1 MNELLIIYSVWNCF
15 VFFIYGWD
23 KYKAKHHQYRIS
35 EFTLL
40 CYMFFFGALGAIL
53 GMLCF
58 HHKTKK
64 RKFQIMAVFS
74 AILQLS
80 LCWLIIQ

>member
-1 MNELLIIYSVWNCF
+1 MNSLLIIYTVWNGF
-15 VFFIYGWD
+15 VFFMYGWD
-23 KYKAKHHQYRIS
+23 KHKAKHHQYRIS

-53 GMLCF
+53 GMLSF

-64 RKFQIMAVFS
+64 RKFQIMAIVS

-80 LCWLIIQ
+80 LCWLVIH